1 VHDELA
7 DPAAQGRIARDL
19 HAEAMRAMSVTRDN
33 ETVVTSE
40 RQLRILEDTARRIMS
55 MRLDDEPINGAA
67 ASMLEHAAIAR
78 RWTWVNPLAAA
89 VLAVVGV
96 AVGVGAAVLGGT
108 SDNMVLAVIGGLLGS
123 ALLGVVVLRYRR
135 ENWRIKAEKIA
146 PMIWRPGL

>member
-7 DPAAQGRIARDL
+7 DPATQGRIARDL

-33 ETVVTSE
+33 ETVITSQ
-40 RQLRILEDTARRIMS
+40 RQVRILEDTARRIMS
-55 MRLDDEPINGAA
+55 MQLVDEPINDAA
-67 ASMLEHAAIAR
+67 ASMLERVALAR
-78 RWTWVNPLAAA
+78 RWTWVNPLAAT

-96 AVGVGAAVLGGT
+96 AVSVGAAVLGGT
-108 SDNMVLAVIGGLLGS
+108 SDNIVLAVIGGLIGS
-123 ALLGVVVLRYRR
+123 ALVGVVVLRYRR